1 MDSVDSTRRS
11 RSNFSPKMLSPKMQR
26 SIRVNDSQL
35 VMLSERAHF
44 DHSRAGY
51 LHKRTADS
59 NKWQLRWFVLYQN
72 LLFYYD
78 SEACNRPSGVVFL
91 EGCYC
96 ERIIT
101 TTGCTKKD
109 LHDKQ
114 LCFAISYRRENQ
126 RQYELRASN
135 EADCQHWVEAIRDAS
150 FNKLLLQ
157 KEELEQ
163 KHLHLLQIVESE
175 KTAKWQY
182 TQQCEDLAV
191 EIKKLR
197 SELYT
202 MKKEWKPTAAS
213 SCSNIST
220 TSGYE
225 GSQQFPAN
233 VASSS
238 DSPVIDA
245 VQLQKIKKVQS
256 FFRGWLCRRRWKQ
269 IVEQYIKSPHAESM
283 RKRNCLV
290 FRMVEEEEEYL
301 KQLDIIVSCFLRPLR
316 MAACS
321 QKPPCTHEDINSIF
335 LNVETI
341 LFLHQIFYK
350 GLSSRM
356 ESWPTLILGDLFNM
370 LIPMLSIYQ
379 EYVRNHHYSVQVLT
393 ECKQSA
399 AFSTILDKLENK
411 PACHSCQLDTF
422 LMTPMHQIPRYIV
435 TLHELLAHTPHDHV
449 DRKSLMEACQKLEDL
464 SRQIKDEVSETENLR
479 KNLAIERMIVSGCDI
494 LLDVNQVYVREGR
507 LVHYFPDRSIA
518 TRVRWSLSKT
528 PEKIA
533 VRYCYLFSNHLILTT
548 RDPNGKLH
556 LVQDIGRIPLVSTKL
571 IEDPSDN
578 HTDEDGM
585 SVCTHSQAASSNIHR
600 KGSQSNI
607 CESQS
612 LQSLITCPQHHDF
625 KLVIEKKGA
634 QPETVHL
641 YALTMQEKAAWISD
655 ISQCLDNVRFSD
667 FVQGGDA
674 SMVTMPHCVRNDPKL
689 FQDDVDIR
697 FSRTLNS
704 CKVPKIR
711 YATPERLL
719 ERLTDLRFLSIDFL
733 NTFLLTYKVFTDGV
747 TVLEALKKVY
757 YDAEPP
763 EAQTTYQGLP
773 DSSMD
778 SFYGRF
784 TDFQSNQELLSAHLA
799 ELEHRGCLM
808 SPRRISASSM
818 SGAGYDSETS
828 ERERSSSYDSQGY
841 KPFWRFSS
849 FKKVDEELLCQIK
862 EITVTSKE
870 EDSAE
875 AEEDAEPK
883 RRVSI
888 RVEEPKGSKLDIP
901 PNTLSESSSSETL
914 MAASAPSS
922 PGNLSSTTLV
932 ALSTDQG
939 TGESS
944 NVEGVEK
951 TPEKSAEKLTEK
963 LVEKSLEK
971 AAEKSVEEQTP
982 TRSSTPSRSTDH
994 IPSIGESISA
1004 TSSPIH
1010 MSRGSF
1016 SQQIPLGRRTS
1027 HMSDTGSTSGTSGL
1041 TKRRSI
1047 VTSESQ
1053 DEGFP
1058 DDISCTSSKHSSIA
1072 YPISFQNFFKQRKSQ
1087 AGMSEDE
1094 SGPDSSRT
1102 ASQRSSVQ
1110 HDRSRKPASKAG
1122 VVITSS
1128 RQSKR
1133 RSSTSATAAAF
1144 AIATSASSNPRDIS
1158 PQRAEETQDLATS
1171 RVSSFREKYKRKDS
1185 ILSTAATMRVLNVL
1199 KHWVSKHSQDFDE
1212 NEELKTMTINFL
1224 NEIIAAPNLLQA
1236 EQKVANQLLNL
1247 LNEHKDKMNE
1257 EQIELNLLFTT
1268 PSPTA
1273 LLQSPNTQGIEKFSA
1288 LEIAEEM
1295 TYIDHKIFIS
1305 IRSQE
1310 FLANAWM
1317 KEDKAV
1323 RAPHI
1328 ILMTKRFNE
1337 GSQLV
1342 ASEIIRRTNMSARV
1356 NAIEKWTAVADIA
1369 RCLRNYNGVLQIC
1382 AAFTTSPVYR
1392 LKKTWE
1398 KVSKSTRSTI
1408 KKLQLTVSSDGR
1420 FRNLRDTLRRSEP
1433 PCIPYLGMY
1442 LSDLSFIEEGT
1453 PNFTED
1459 GLLNFSKMR
1468 MIAHVIREVRCYQ
1481 DTRYSIEHNPKVSSY
1496 LLNKSLLLDDEELYR
1511 RSLELEPRTS
1521 RLSIT
1526 PLSSVPQNLSS
1537 QGS

>member
-1 MDSVDSTRRS
+1 
-11 RSNFSPKMLSPKMQR
+11 MLSPKMQR
-26 SIRVNDSQL
+26 SVRVNDSQL

-51 LHKRTADS
+51 LYKRTADS
-59 NKWQLRWFVLYQN
+59 TKWQPRWFILYQN

-78 SEACNRPSGVVFL
+78 SETCNRPSGVVFL

-101 TTGCTKKD
+101 TTGCSKKD
-109 LHDKQ
+109 LHDRQ

-126 RQYELRASN
+126 RQYELRACN
-135 EADCQHWVEAIRDAS
+135 EADCQNWVEAIRDAS

-182 TQQCEDLAV
+182 TQQCEELTS

-197 SELYT
+197 SELCAL
-202 MKKEWKPTAAS
+202 KKEWKPLAAS
-213 SCSNIST
+213 SYSNVST

-225 GSQQFPAN
+225 GSQLFSTYTSL
-233 VASSS
+233 SSTE
-238 DSPVIDA
+238 SPVIDA
-245 VQLQKIKKVQS
+245 AQLQKIKKVQS

-321 QKPPCTHEDINSIF
+321 QRPPCSHEDINSIF
-335 LNVETI
+335 LNIETI

-393 ECKQSA
+393 ECKQSP

-411 PACHSCQLDTF
+411 PACHSCQLDGF
-422 LMTPMHQIPRYIV
+422 LMAPMHQIPRYIV
-435 TLHELLAHTPHDHV
+435 TLHDLLAHTPHDHV
-449 DRKSLMEACQKLEDL
+449 DRKSLMEACQQLEDL
-464 SRQIKDEVSETENLR
+464 SRQIKNEVSETENLR

-507 LVHYFPDRSIA
+507 LVHYYSEKSSA
-518 TRVRWSLSKT
+518 QRVRLSITKN
-528 PEKIA
+528 PDKIA

-548 RDPNGKLH
+548 RDTNGKLH
-556 LVQDIGRIPLVSTKL
+556 LVEDIGKIPLFHTKL
-571 IEDPSDN
+571 IEDPSETHND
-578 HTDEDGM
+578 HDGM
-585 SVCTHSQAASSNIHR
+585 SSCTHTSNTSTDDMRRKRSQTNM
-600 KGSQSNI
+600 

-625 KLVIEKKGA
+625 KLIIEKKSGP
-634 QPETVHL
+634 PETVHL

-655 ISQCLDNVRFSD
+655 ISQCLDNCRFTD
-667 FVQGGDA
+667 FVQNPSDSSSV
-674 SMVTMPHCVRNDPKL
+674 SMPQCLRNDPKL

-697 FSRTLNS
+697 FSRSLNS
-704 CKVPKIR
+704 CKVPRVR

-747 TVLEALKKVY
+747 TVLKALKKVY
-757 YDAEPP
+757 YEAEPI
-763 EAQTTYQGLP
+763 EAQTSYPTSSDVSLP
-773 DSSMD
+773 EM
-778 SFYGRF
+778 
-784 TDFQSNQELLSAHLA
+784 TNQELIAAHLMD
-799 ELEHRGCLM
+799 LERNNALM
-808 SPRRISASSM
+808 SPRRSASSV
-818 SGAGYDSETS
+818 SGYDSETS

-841 KPFWRFSS
+841 KSLWRYPS
-849 FKKVDEELLCQIK
+849 FRKVDEELSQIK
-862 EITVTSKE
+862 EVSQT
-870 EDSAE
+870 SAE
-875 AEEDAEPK
+875 ESSLGFQSELADSK
-883 RRVSI
+883 RKVSI
-888 RVEEPKGSKLDIP
+888 RVEEPDQSTLTIP
-901 PNTLSESSSSETL
+901 QTTLRESSSNETL
-914 MAASAPSS
+914 MATSAPSS
-922 PGNLSSTTLV
+922 PGNISSATLVPSNGSNGSEQSPQMEGTDAKTEHKTSNEKMEETPRTVESASISEPVSTLSSPLHMQRGSISQFSEISQ
-932 ALSTDQG
+932 ASR
-939 TGESS
+939 
-944 NVEGVEK
+944 
-951 TPEKSAEKLTEK
+951 
-963 LVEKSLEK
+963 
-971 AAEKSVEEQTP
+971 
-982 TRSSTPSRSTDH
+982 RSSH
-994 IPSIGESISA
+994 ISETA
-1004 TSSPIH
+1004 VSSLP
-1010 MSRGSF
+1010 G
-1016 SQQIPLGRRTS
+1016 
-1027 HMSDTGSTSGTSGL
+1027 SGTISR
-1041 TKRRSI
+1041 RRSI

-1053 DEGFP
+1053 DDAWTGDECSS
-1058 DDISCTSSKHSSIA
+1058 IASSKHPSIS
-1072 YPISFQNFFKQRKSQ
+1072 YPVSFQNFFKPRKSQ
-1087 AGMSEDE
+1087 AGVSEDE
-1094 SGPDSSRT
+1094 SIPENSR
-1102 ASQRSSVQ
+1102 SQSHRSSVQ
-1110 HDRSRKPASKAG
+1110 HDKSRKPASKAG

-1128 RQSKR
+1128 RPSKR
-1133 RSSTSATAAAF
+1133 RSSTSATATAF

-1158 PQRAEETQDLATS
+1158 PQREETDASS
-1171 RVSSFREKYKRKDS
+1171 RVSSFRETFRRRES
-1185 ILSTAATMRVLNVL
+1185 SLSNAATMRVLNVL
-1199 KHWVSKHSQDFDE
+1199 KHWVSKHSQDF
-1212 NEELKTMTINFL
+1212 EEDDQLKQLTIEFL
-1224 NEIIAAPNLLQA
+1224 KEILAASNALPVEHRTAGQVLSMLSQTKNRKQ
-1236 EQKVANQLLNL
+1236 EQQSELDKLFSSAN
-1247 LNEHKDKMNE
+1247 
-1257 EQIELNLLFTT
+1257 
-1268 PSPTA
+1268 
-1273 LLQSPNTQGIEKFSA
+1273 LQSSTTLGIESFSA

-1305 IRSQE
+1305 IRSHE
-1310 FLANAWM
+1310 FLGQAWL
-1317 KEDKAV
+1317 KEDTKAI

-1328 ILMTKRFNE
+1328 VLMTKVFNE

-1342 ASEIIRRTNMSARV
+1342 ASEIIRRTNMAARV
-1356 NAIEKWTAVADIA
+1356 SAIEKWTAVADIA
-1369 RCLRNYNGVLQIC
+1369 RCLRNYNGVLKIC
-1382 AAFTTSPVYR
+1382 AALSTSSVFR

-1398 KVSKSTRSTI
+1398 KVSKSTRQTLS
-1408 KKLQLTVSSDGR
+1408 KLQLTVSSDAR

-1442 LSDLSFIEEGT
+1442 LSDLTFIEEGT
-1453 PNFTED
+1453 LNFTED

-1468 MIAHVIREVRCYQ
+1468 MIANVIREVRCFQ

-1496 LLNKSLLLDDEELYR
+1496 LLNKNLLLDDDELYR
-1511 RSLELEPRTS
+1511 RSMELEPRTS

-1526 PLSSVPQNLSS
+1526 PLSGIPQLPSTHS
-1537 QGS
+1537 